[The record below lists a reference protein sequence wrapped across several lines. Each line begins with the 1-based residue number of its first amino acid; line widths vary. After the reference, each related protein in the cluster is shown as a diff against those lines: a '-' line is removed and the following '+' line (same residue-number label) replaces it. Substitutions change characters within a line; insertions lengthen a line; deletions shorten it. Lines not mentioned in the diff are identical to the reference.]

1 MGSFSRRMSRQRSS
15 FQELAKQRR
24 KSKEKQ
30 KRVYA
35 ELMAIASKPDTLIE
49 EKVDENGHKYL
60 HIVEGGKK
68 VESS

>member
-1 MGSFSRRMSRQRSS
+1 MGKLSRRLSRQRSS
-15 FQELAKQRR
+15 FQELAKQKR
-24 KSKEKQ
+24 KLQERK

>member
-1 MGSFSRRMSRQRSS
+1 M
-15 FQELAKQRR
+15 
-24 KSKEKQ
+24 
-30 KRVYA
+30 YA

>member
-1 MGSFSRRMSRQRSS
+1 MGKLSRRLSRQRSS
-15 FQELAKQRR
+15 LQELIKVKR
-24 KSKEKQ
+24 KQ
-30 KRVYA
+30 KERQRRVYA